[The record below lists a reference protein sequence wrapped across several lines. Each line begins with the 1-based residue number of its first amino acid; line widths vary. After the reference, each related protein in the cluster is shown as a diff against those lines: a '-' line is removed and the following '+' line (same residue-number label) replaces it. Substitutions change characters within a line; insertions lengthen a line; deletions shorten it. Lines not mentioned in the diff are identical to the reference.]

1 MALETSGYNIQA
13 QMPDLAQVNALAA
26 LKPLSFAGG
35 GASPV
40 NIQPLAGWKVESGHP
55 ELANSS
61 QVMAGVAAG
70 GQKMAQGL
78 SQGIEAI
85 YLDKKKKTELKAA
98 QTREDALLS
107 QKHGW
112 DVELAGIKSGEH
124 TDRLLETIRHNKEME
139 EIKTNIGE
147 RGGNLGKSLAPRS
160 LDNNV
165 PPTTQDDASSAE
177 PVRFFG
183 NEPQTDYLQK
193 GSSSSLEGIPLGQ
206 NISPDKSNVLANL
219 GMDISNVD
227 NIHSIQ
233 ASSPFPSSQSA
244 DVSGNVALQS
254 EPNAAISNDA
264 ASSIFKKY
272 NAGLS
277 PFQAGSA
284 PDQQVDA
291 GLEKQAA
298 IARFAATQDIPLQ
311 KQFGLLAS
319 QQPPKVREN
328 ETHFNTITTDQHALE
343 LFEYA
348 RSKGL
353 PEPTLSTRQNGMM
366 EVVWPTYEQA
376 QRGKELADLG
386 QQRIDLRKKNQ
397 EINTY
402 NQSVDKYNTDPT
414 VKQAVE
420 KIKPTME
427 KFFGDLTELNRMGEG
442 YGRRSVLDQS
452 LIDQY
457 IRFATGSI
465 PSEAQYKALTG
476 NRTLMDKLHSLYG
489 KNTGESSTSLLTH
502 EERKSM
508 AESMTN
514 VLNQE
519 HSGLNTKIDSKRRIV
534 DGLKNA
540 SITEDN
546 KPHHYPIMKME
557 ADVQKEIAQT
567 EKDLRSAWGDG
578 KNQQP
583 KDVEA
588 YKAAAAKHAQLAQ
601 QLEVAKT
608 GIPANF
614 DELKN
619 YGENVNGVTYPAGW
633 SGRLIYDEAPPHP
646 VFTNPNVGEQ

>member
-13 QMPDLAQVNALAA
+13 QMPDLAQANTLAA
-26 LKPLSFAGG
+26 LRPLSFAGG

-40 NIQPLAGWKVESGHP
+40 NIQPLAGWKVESARP
-55 ELANSS
+55 E
-61 QVMAGVAAG
+61 QVMAGMAAG
-70 GQKMAQGL
+70 GEKAAQGIT
-78 SQGIEAI
+78 QGIQAI
-85 YLDKKKKTELKAA
+85 YLDKKKKEDLKASQA
-98 QTREDALLS
+98 REDALLS

-112 DVELAGIKSGEH
+112 DVELAGIKSGEN

-227 NIHSIQ
+227 NLHCIQ

-272 NAGLS
+272 NAGSS

-284 PDQQVDA
+284 PEQQVDA

-319 QQPPKVREN
+319 QQPPNKVMEDAMGIN
-328 ETHFNTITTDQHALE
+328 AVYPEQQALA
-343 LFEYA
+343 LRTYA

-353 PEPTLSTRQNGMM
+353 PEPTLAARQGGV

-376 QRGKELADLG
+376 QRGKELADFG

-465 PSEAQYKALTG
+465 PSEAQYKALTK

-489 KNTGESSTSLLTH
+489 KNTGESSTSLLAP

-619 YGENVNGVTYPAGW
+619 YGENVNGVTYPSGW